1 MLHESDLP
9 LRRSGAEC
17 DGLGAQYF
25 WKLPGQHGG
34 LFVASFTV
42 LKNGNRTE
50 LSLSTMSG
58 SKRLPCQKEA
68 CAIQKCLQGMISV
81 DLQ

>member
-1 MLHESDLP
+1 MLHKSDLP

-34 LFVASFTV
+34 PFVASFTV
-42 LKNGNRTE
+42 TWNRTD

-58 SKRLPCQKEA
+58 IKRLPCQKEA

-81 DLQ
+81 DL